1 MPETQTAWERTVE
14 LTIAVGE
21 RILAPIERF
30 IGKRSLVGD
39 ATFFPPERFPWV
51 AHIEQNWQVILD
63 ELQSSIER
71 GRGLRFGVSGHL
83 MVKPKKLGVARNPK
97 TGQVVPIPPGR
108 TVRIK
113 PSKALG
119 TRSRRE
125 KTHYE

>member
-1 MPETQTAWERTVE
+1 
-14 LTIAVGE
+14 
-21 RILAPIERF
+21 
-30 IGKRSLVGD
+30 
-39 ATFFPPERFPWV
+39 V
-51 AHIEQNWQVILD
+51 AHCLDHPFIPKAEKAVEVILD